1 MSTRTGAT
9 IQLPGHVITTER
21 NTTLSIRIHPKSTW
35 RIQQQRRPIARRSRA
50 LSTDGLR
57 WRRRGGPHGQSTSGR
72 AVEAGGDGGHRRG
85 GHLQSDKGQTTIA
98 DPVVT
103 KVAGIA
109 AREVDGVYQLG
120 GGVARALGA
129 VTNRLP
135 VGGASTSQGV
145 SVEVGEKEAAV
156 DLTVVVEY
164 GESIPRVAQHIR
176 ENVVRRI
183 EGITG
188 LSVTEVNVVVN
199 DLHLPGDDQDD
210 ESSRVQ

>member
-1 MSTRTGAT
+1 MT
-9 IQLPGHVITTER
+9 
-21 NTTLSIRIHPKSTW
+21 
-35 RIQQQRRPIARRSRA
+35 
-50 LSTDGLR
+50 
-57 WRRRGGPHGQSTSGR
+57 RRGETP
-72 AVEAGGDGGHRRG
+72 GG
-85 GHLQSDKGQTTIA
+85 LQTEKGQTTIA

-109 AREVDGVYQLG
+109 AREVGGVYQLG

-135 VGGASTSQGV
+135 VGDSNTQGV

-164 GESIPRVAQHIR
+164 GESIPRVAQQIR

-188 LSVTEVNVVVN
+188 LSVTEVNVAVN
-199 DLHLPGDDQDD
+199 DLHLPSDDQDD
-210 ESSRVQ
+210 EPSRVQ

>member
-1 MSTRTGAT
+1 MSDVSTK
-9 IQLPGHVITTER
+9 PGESAPAGTNTSVSRRNEAPGGLLTE
-21 NTTLSIRIHPKSTW
+21 
-35 RIQQQRRPIARRSRA
+35 Q
-50 LSTDGLR
+50 
-57 WRRRGGPHGQSTSGR
+57 
-72 AVEAGGDGGHRRG
+72 
-85 GHLQSDKGQTTIA
+85 GQTTIA

-109 AREVDGVYQLG
+109 AREVGGVYQLG

-135 VGGASTSQGV
+135 VGDSTNQGV

-164 GESIPRVAQHIR
+164 GESIPRVAQQIR

-183 EGITG
+183 QGITG
-188 LSVTEVNVVVN
+188 LTVTEVNVAVN
-199 DLHLPGDDQDD
+199 DLHLPTDDDDQDD
-210 ESSRVQ
+210 EPSRVN

>member
-1 MSTRTGAT
+1 MT
-9 IQLPGHVITTER
+9 
-21 NTTLSIRIHPKSTW
+21 
-35 RIQQQRRPIARRSRA
+35 
-50 LSTDGLR
+50 
-57 WRRRGGPHGQSTSGR
+57 RRGE
-72 AVEAGGDGGHRRG
+72 AAGG
-85 GHLQSDKGQTTIA
+85 LQTDKGQTTIA

-109 AREVDGVYQLG
+109 AREVGGVYQLG

-135 VGGASTSQGV
+135 VGDSTTQGV

-156 DLTVVVEY
+156 DVTVVVEY
-164 GESIPRVAQHIR
+164 GESIPRVAQQIR

-188 LSVTEVNVVVN
+188 LTVTEVNVAVN
-199 DLHLPGDDQDD
+199 DLHLPSDDQDD
-210 ESSRVQ
+210 EPSRVQ

>member
-1 MSTRTGAT
+1 MAEVSKESGAEVAGP
-9 IQLPGHVITTER
+9 PGGQGTMV
-21 NTTLSIRIHPKSTW
+21 S
-35 RIQQQRRPIARRSRA
+35 
-50 LSTDGLR
+50 
-57 WRRRGGPHGQSTSGR
+57 RRGDGP
-72 AVEAGGDGGHRRG
+72 GG
-85 GHLQSDKGQTTIA
+85 LQTDKGQTTIA

-109 AREVDGVYQLG
+109 AREVGGVYQLG
-120 GGVARALGA
+120 GGVARAFGA

-135 VGGASTSQGV
+135 VGDSTAQGV

-164 GESIPRVAQHIR
+164 GESIPRVAQQIR

-188 LSVTEVNVVVN
+188 LTVTEVNVAVN
-199 DLHLPGDDQDD
+199 DLHLPTDDQDD

>member
-1 MSTRTGAT
+1 MADTTTQQGNESSSGAQGT
-9 IQLPGHVITTER
+9 AV
-21 NTTLSIRIHPKSTW
+21 S
-35 RIQQQRRPIARRSRA
+35 
-50 LSTDGLR
+50 
-57 WRRRGGPHGQSTSGR
+57 RRGG
-72 AVEAGGDGGHRRG
+72 DGPT
-85 GHLQSDKGQTTIA
+85 LQSEKGQTTIA

-210 ESSRVQ
+210 EPSRVQ

>member
-1 MSTRTGAT
+1 MPDTPAQQDSESSRGSAAAT
-9 IQLPGHVITTER
+9 QGTAV
-21 NTTLSIRIHPKSTW
+21 S
-35 RIQQQRRPIARRSRA
+35 
-50 LSTDGLR
+50 
-57 WRRRGGPHGQSTSGR
+57 RRGG
-72 AVEAGGDGGHRRG
+72 DGPS
-85 GHLQSDKGQTTIA
+85 LESEKGQTTIA

-210 ESSRVQ
+210 EPSRVQ